1 MGVVAAVVPWNYPL
15 LMAAWKVAPA
25 LAAGNSVILKPAEQS
40 SLSAIRLA
48 GLVEQAGIP
57 AGAFQVL
64 PGAGPVAG
72 RALGLHPDVDC
83 VAFTGSTATGKRFMT
98 YSGESNLKRVWL
110 ECGGK
115 SPRWQGQCPH
125 CKIWNTL
132 VESVVEPER
141 YYHNNVIGAMNLLAA
156 MREAGVR
163 NLVFSSTAAVYG
175 DPIDVPIAENHPL
188 RPVNPYGRSK
198 LIMEEIMADY
208 ALAYQFDVT
217 ALRYFNAAGADPGTE
232 IGEAHHPE
240 SHLIPNILRSVLEG
254 GAELKIFGN
263 DYDTPDGTCV
273 RDYIHVCDLAE
284 AHILALDHQRRHP
297 GYFAFN
303 LGNGQGFSIL
313 EVIAAA
319 EKVTG
324 RKIAYAMHPRRPG
337 DAARLVADAS
347 LARAALNWKPQFTRL
362 EDIVATAWKW
372 HQAPKY

>member
-1 MGVVAAVVPWNYPL
+1 MTPAFPGNNSAVLVCGGAGYIGSHAVRALRKHGYFPVVFDNLEKGHIASLPEETPL
-15 LMAAWKVAPA
+15 LRGSLMDMQALRRAFAEYNFAAAFHF
-25 LAAGNSVILKPAEQS
+25 AAFIEVG
-40 SLSAIRLA
+40 
-48 GLVEQAGIP
+48 
-57 AGAFQVL
+57 
-64 PGAGPVAG
+64 
-72 RALGLHPDVDC
+72 
-83 VAFTGSTATGKRFMT
+83 
-98 YSGESNLKRVWL
+98 
-110 ECGGK
+110 
-115 SPRWQGQCPH
+115 
-125 CKIWNTL
+125 
-132 VESVVEPER
+132 ESVVEPER

-217 ALRYFNAAGADPGTE
+217 ALRYFNAAGADPGAE

-263 DYDTPDGTCV
+263 DYNTPDGTCV

-347 LARAALNWKPQFTRL
+347 LARAALNWKPQFTSL